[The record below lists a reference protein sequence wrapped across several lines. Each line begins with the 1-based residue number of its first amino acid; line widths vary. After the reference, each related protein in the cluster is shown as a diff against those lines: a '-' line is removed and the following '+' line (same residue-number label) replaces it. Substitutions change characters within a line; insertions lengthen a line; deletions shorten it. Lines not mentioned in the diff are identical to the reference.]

1 MNPIKKL
8 VYWYCSRRFKSKV
21 TLRSGLSNVG
31 PTGRVALQDGSTK
44 EDIVVGKQC
53 RINGLIYSQS
63 HGKISIGDWCAISRN
78 VQIRSL
84 KSISIGDYTAVSANV
99 IIQDNNSHP
108 LCPSFRKV
116 RSQMPVG
123 HEIHLW
129 RWSESAP
136 ITIGCNVWIGENAR
150 ICKGVTIGDNS
161 VIGANSVVTKDIP
174 ANCVAVGNP
183 ARVVKTDIDKLP
195 LPEGFHEEDYQ

>member
-1 MNPIKKL
+1 MNLIKKL
-8 VYWYCSRRFKSKV
+8 VYWYCSRRFNSKV

-44 EDIVVGKQC
+44 DDIVVGKKC
-53 RINGLIYSQS
+53 RINGLFYSQS

-84 KSISIGDYTAVSANV
+84 KSISIGDYTIVSANV

-108 LCPSFRKV
+108 LSPSFRKV
-116 RSQMPVG
+116 RSRMPVG
-123 HEIHLW
+123 HELHLW

-136 ITIGCNVWIGENAR
+136 ITIGSNVWIGENAR

-195 LPEGFHEEDYQ
+195 LPEGFREEDYQ

>member
-1 MNPIKKL
+1 MNLIKRL
-8 VYWYCSRRFKSKV
+8 VYWYCSRRFRSKV
-21 TLRSGLSNVG
+21 AQQSGQCIVG
-31 PTGRVALQDGSTK
+31 PTGKVAIQDGSTK
-44 EDIVVGKQC
+44 EDIVVGKHC
-53 RINGLIYSQS
+53 RINGLICSQS
-63 HGKISIGDWCAISRN
+63 HGKITIGDWCAINRN

-84 KSISIGDYTAVSANV
+84 KSVSIGDSTIVSANV

-108 LCPSFRKV
+108 ISPSFRRV
-116 RSQMPVG
+116 RAQMPAG
-123 HEIHLW
+123 HDLHLW

-136 ITIGCNVWIGENAR
+136 ITIGSNVWIGENAR
-150 ICKGVTIGDNS
+150 VCKGVTIGDNS

-195 LPEGFHEEDYQ
+195 LPEGFREEDYQ